1 MPEKE
6 KRPRGRPPVNSTP
19 INLRLPPDLLAQID
33 AERAKLDPEPTRPE
47 FIRQVLEER
56 MSIVIE
62 PLPPSAETPETA
74 PTWIREAAARF
85 LLLGARLIRGRK
97 MNPVRRAQAE
107 FYEHLAEIARK
118 GKVGPYAARRDD

>member
-6 KRPRGRPPVNSTP
+6 KRPRGRPPVNSTS

-62 PLPPSAETPETA
+62 PLPPSAEAPETA
-74 PTWIREAAARF
+74 P
-85 LLLGARLIRGRK
+85 LGSAKLPPGS
-97 MNPVRRAQAE
+97 
-107 FYEHLAEIARK
+107 
-118 GKVGPYAARRDD
+118 